1 MFYKYN
7 LVLNFLFVKRNIS
20 KMFMNL
26 FLNSTLVCND
36 FFGSQADKLASKK
49 KVNTEALIDRAL
61 VAFLTENEGRIDPAL
76 MKRKIELGINEI
88 IDFIKTLDPQAH
100 KRCKQ

>member
-1 MFYKYN
+1 
-7 LVLNFLFVKRNIS
+7 
-20 KMFMNL
+20 MNL

-61 VAFLTENEGRIDPAL
+61 VAFLTENEDRIDPAL
-76 MKRKIELGINEI
+76 IKHKLELRINE
-88 IDFIKTLDPQAH
+88 FINFVKSLDPQES
-100 KRCKQ
+100 KKL